1 MALTPKQRAFAVEYV
16 KDRNGAQAAIRA
28 GYSPTGANAR
38 GAYLLA
44 NRSIAEEIQKLTAE
58 IEERSMIT
66 AVRIRQEYAKIAFF
80 DPRKLYDESG
90 NLKPIGDLDDDTAA
104 AITGIDVVTVGNSI
118 MGVGEV
124 RKVRFDQKK
133 GALDS
138 LARHLGMFNDRFALD
153 VSEELKELLALI
165 AGAGADAL
173 SRARK
178 KAGAGGAD
186 AGGDDDD

>member
-1 MALTPKQRAFAVEYV
+1 MALNPRQRAFAVEYV

-28 GYSPTGANAR
+28 GYSRRGANVHGTR
-38 GAYLLA
+38 LLA
-44 NRSIAEEIQKLTAE
+44 NASVAAEVARLSAE
-58 IEERSMIT
+58 IEEQSMVT
-66 AVRIRQEYAKIAFF
+66 AVRVRQEYAKLAFF

-104 AITGIDVVTVGNSI
+104 AITGVDVVVI
-118 MGVGEV
+118 GEGMTL
-124 RKVRFDQKK
+124 RKVRFDNKK

-138 LARHLGMFNDRFALD
+138 LARHLGMFNDRCALD
-153 VSEELKELLALI
+153 VGEDLKELLALI

-178 KAGAGGAD
+178 KAGAGGTD
-186 AGGDDDD
+186 TGGDDD